1 MANSFNALAPSV
13 VHQLFAM
20 GQRIREARL
29 RRKLSVVI
37 FSKQVGIA
45 RDTLSRLEKGDP
57 SIAMGSY
64 MKALEMLSL
73 EADIDLIAL
82 DEAFSQKMLDQQLRS
97 WSDWAIT
104 SLKTASEEPV

>member
-13 VHQLFAM
+13 ARQLFAM
-20 GQRIREARL
+20 GQRIREARI
-29 RRKLSVVI
+29 RRKLSVMN

-57 SIAMGSY
+57 SIALGSY
-64 MKALEMLSL
+64 IKTLELLSL

-82 DEAFSQKMLDQQLRS
+82 DEAFTQKMLDQELRS